1 MDTLDKGKIQIFGR
15 MERDGMRLH
24 HTQKTRDLKLT
35 KSLKLM
41 NCLCLKKK
49 KISLTIWLQ
58 LAETTEGK
66 TVDNRERAN
75 VPTHFTLD
83 YPQTCSG

>member
-1 MDTLDKGKIQIFGR
+1 MDTLDKGKIQISGR

-41 NCLCLKKK
+41 NCLFLKKK
-49 KISLTIWLQ
+49 
-58 LAETTEGK
+58 
-66 TVDNRERAN
+66 
-75 VPTHFTLD
+75 FT
-83 YPQTCSG
+83 